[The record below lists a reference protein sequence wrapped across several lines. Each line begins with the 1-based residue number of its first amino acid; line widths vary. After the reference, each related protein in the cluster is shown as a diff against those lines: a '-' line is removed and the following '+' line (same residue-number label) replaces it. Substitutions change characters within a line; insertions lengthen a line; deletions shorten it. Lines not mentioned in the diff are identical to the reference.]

1 MRPGEKVTI
10 CLPNMPMAIA
20 MFYGVNM
27 IGAIANMIHPLSAEG
42 EIEFYLN
49 DSESVAAITVDMF
62 YHKFETSAATCRS

>member
-1 MRPGEKVTI
+1 
-10 CLPNMPMAIA
+10 MPMAIA

-49 DSESVAAITVDMF
+49 DSESRRGDHGGYVLSEI
-62 YHKFETSAATCRS
+62 